1 MQRNRQS
8 GSRGIFGRKA
18 SPITRVA
25 MKWLIT
31 AAALASLMT
40 TPVSAAR
47 QHLNRDE
54 YWNMTPVAQI
64 FPLGDTWNEIR
75 PRLYIGST
83 IQHRPWKPLPRFTR
97 TIDANTPRL
106 PLGSRRR

>member
-1 MQRNRQS
+1 
-8 GSRGIFGRKA
+8 
-18 SPITRVA
+18 

-64 FPLGDTWNEIR
+64 FPLGDTWNEIIAAPVFGR
-75 PRLYIGST
+75 PEAAAAGKLFVVAGG
-83 IQHRPWKPLPRFTR
+83 
-97 TIDANTPRL
+97 DAAAIRKAAPA
-106 PLGSRRR
+106 S